1 MPSATKMASIDAAG
15 AESAKPS
22 AAPMNGAV
30 HGDATTTARMPEPNA
45 SSVRFF
51 AVQLVMP
58 DGASCRNSNTP
69 DRFSANTKK
78 RIASAL
84 TTAGDCN

>member
-1 MPSATKMASIDAAG
+1 
-15 AESAKPS
+15 
-22 AAPMNGAV
+22 MNGAV

-51 AVQLVMP
+51 AVQLVTP
-58 DGASCRNSNTP
+58 DGASCPNSNTP
-69 DRFSANTKK
+69 DRFSASTKK